1 MDDQERGDQGDP
13 TALGAQATGREKK
26 MQKRVT
32 HASSIDVV
40 PQPSD
45 WHDGVGEPM
54 DEILVRNKKKL
65 EKMRIQEEVA
75 EELYE
80 RLATEFVKTKV
91 EKLNICSR
99 LYLYLQ
105 HTFVQQVMFRND
117 RASLEAVVKQH
128 AKGEIQTLCELEV
141 IMRDEAKEL
150 IRQSFDTV
158 GGAGKL
164 INLFEQRKTKSNL
177 LEMTSCRQRIKL
189 KNMPNTW
196 AFTRPESMFFKILE
210 TFAYIIIS
218 NTKPLIYLSMMLSM
232 FTNAGLISI
241 MYPISIFGFA
251 LLEETRPRK
260 QYWTFIRIYTT
271 LILLLKFLFNLSIID
286 AFQDDFERI
295 DGWIH
300 SGFKN
305 YSSLIYI
312 TLYMVPELLI
322 LILLMWNDII
332 LRLNGLYYEI
342 EEDIETIQEGIQRN
356 IMKGDQEQIN
366 QKKLLRMNMN
376 MEALFR
382 STEEQ
387 RELEQQA
394 KRAEKDQRAQS
405 LNDQRD
411 GGVGEDDDGEEKENR
426 VSEWQSR
433 MMREISERIRRSSQH
448 FDIDR
453 SGNRQKSFFDQLVEQ
468 NRLTKGLE
476 TDSLFFMEVHKTDY
490 DVEIFESEA
499 LATEM

>member
-1 MDDQERGDQGDP
+1 M
-13 TALGAQATGREKK
+13 K
-26 MQKRVT
+26 
-32 HASSIDVV
+32 
-40 PQPSD
+40 
-45 WHDGVGEPM
+45 
-54 DEILVRNKKKL
+54 
-65 EKMRIQEEVA
+65 
-75 EELYE
+75 
-80 RLATEFVKTKV
+80 
-91 EKLNICSR
+91 
-99 LYLYLQ
+99 
-105 HTFVQQVMFRND
+105 
-117 RASLEAVVKQH
+117 
-128 AKGEIQTLCELEV
+128 
-141 IMRDEAKEL
+141 DEAKEL
-150 IRQSFDTV
+150 IRQSFDAV

-164 INLFEQRKTKSNL
+164 TNLLEQRKTRSNL
-177 LEMTSCRQRIKL
+177 LAMTSCRQKIKL

-305 YSSLIYI
+305 YDSLLYI

-322 LILLMWNDII
+322 LILLMCNDVI

-366 QKKLLRMNMN
+366 QKKQLKMNMN

-382 STEEQ
+382 STDEHREIEE
-387 RELEQQA
+387 QA
-394 KRAEKDQRAQS
+394 KRAEKEQRAQAVDE
-405 LNDQRD
+405 LGRAR
-411 GGVGEDDDGEEKENR
+411 VEEDVRGGEEEESE
-426 VSEWQSR
+426 VSEW
-433 MMREISERIRRSSQH
+433 
-448 FDIDR
+448 
-453 SGNRQKSFFDQLVEQ
+453 
-468 NRLTKGLE
+468 
-476 TDSLFFMEVHKTDY
+476 
-490 DVEIFESEA
+490 
-499 LATEM
+499 